1 MKVRP
6 AAVVLAVATTA
17 ATTLALPPAN
27 AHDKKDR
34 APIACADLTRLKI
47 TDTTI
52 TLAQLLPAGD
62 NPAPVGT
69 LPTAICRVVGV
80 TKPAVRF
87 EVWLPTQT
95 WNGKF
100 QGVGN
105 GGTAG
110 VISYAA
116 LRTALTRGYATAST
130 DTGHVSSGSFDS
142 SWALNRPDLIADF
155 GHRGLHVMTV
165 NGKEITRAFY
175 GKSANYSYYVGCS
188 KGGQQ
193 GLMEAQRYP
202 ADYDGIIAGDPAN
215 NWTRFYAGSH
225 LWYSIATL
233 KDPESYIPASKT
245 QILGDAVTAACD
257 AIDGIKD
264 GVLDDPRKCHF
275 DPAVLTCEANQDPAT
290 CFTPKQVKA
299 IKDIWSGV
307 RTSSGKLVH
316 EPLVPGAE
324 AGPGGWAAWTT
335 GTAPF
340 TGLHWQAADGFFRFM
355 VFSDPNRNVLNF
367 DYDKDLAFALRKVG
381 PDLDAINPDL
391 RPFRWRGGKL
401 IVYHGFSDP
410 DISPLNTIDYYES
423 VVAFNRKHHDDRRE
437 ALARTQQFFR
447 LFMVPGMQHCSG
459 GPGPNTF
466 DTLTAL
472 ENWVEKGEAPRQI
485 TASHL
490 TGGVVDRTR
499 PLCLYPK
506 VAVYKGE
513 GSTDDANNFA
523 CRTPPE
529 ETDGHHH
536 HHSDDHDD

>member
-1 MKVRP
+1 MKKVGP
-6 AAVVLAVATTA
+6 ASVVFAALVSA
-17 ATTLALPPAN
+17 ATTLAPLAAG
-27 AHDKKDR
+27 AHEHGSKGH
-34 APIACADLTRLKI
+34 APVPCADLSKLKL

-52 TLAQLLPAGD
+52 TLAQLVPAGT

-69 LPTAICRVVGV
+69 ISTPICRVVGV
-80 TKPAVRF
+80 TKPAIQF
-87 EVWLPTQT
+87 EVWMPTQT

-110 VISYAA
+110 VISYSAMRLA
-116 LRTALTRGYATAST
+116 LDRGYATAST

-165 NGKEITRAFY
+165 NGKDISRAFY
-175 GKSANYSYYVGCS
+175 GKGADYSYYVGCS

-202 ADYDGIIAGDPAN
+202 DDYDGVIAGDPAN

-257 AIDGIKD
+257 ALDGIKD
-264 GVLDDPRKCHF
+264 GVLDDPRRCKF
-275 DPAVLTCEANQDPAT
+275 DPAVLTCKQGQDPAT

-307 RTSSGKLVH
+307 RTSDGTLVH
-316 EPLVPGAE
+316 RPLVPGGE

-335 GTAPF
+335 GSAPF

-367 DYDKDLAFALRKVG
+367 DYDKDLAFALQKVG
-381 PDLDAINPDL
+381 PVLDAIDPDL
-391 RPFRWRGGKL
+391 RPFERRGGKM

-410 DISPLNTIDYYES
+410 DISPLNKIYYED
-423 VVAFNRKHHDDRRE
+423 VVAFNRKRHDDRTE
-437 ALARTQQFFR
+437 ALARTRDFFR
-447 LFMVPGMQHCSG
+447 LVMVPGMQHCSG
-459 GPGPNTF
+459 GHGPELH
-466 DTLTAL
+466 DRDRAARVQGTA
-472 ENWVEKGEAPRQI
+472 
-485 TASHL
+485 
-490 TGGVVDRTR
+490 
-499 PLCLYPK
+499 Y
-506 VAVYKGE
+506 
-513 GSTDDANNFA
+513 GS
-523 CRTPPE
+523 
-529 ETDGHHH
+529 G
-536 HHSDDHDD
+536 